1 MCYAIPGKVT
11 EIRDK
16 IVTVDYFGEKRKA
29 RNDFFELKTGEYV
42 YAQGGFVVQRLEPG
56 EAKEVIQTWQEL
68 FLKLKQTDDDL
79 SQGKNDLTQ
88 LANSLRHKHCGNSC
102 CVHGIIEF
110 SNYCRNDCLYCGIRC
125 GNFSVNRYRMTSEE
139 IIEAADF
146 AVNELKFKALVL
158 QSGEDTWY
166 TQAKLTRIIRSIIS
180 KNPAL
185 LILSI
190 GERDIKLYKK
200 LYQAGARAVLLRFE
214 TSNKELYRKMRPK
227 HVLAKR
233 VELIRKLHKLGY
245 LVMTGFIIGLPG
257 QTNKDLVN
265 DIKLANSLNADM
277 LSCGPFIP
285 HQDTPLSMCNSPSL
299 RQSLSTISRMRI
311 MNPEAKIL
319 VTSALE
325 SLDHGEGLKL
335 GLLAGGNSLMINV
348 TPRKYQEL
356 YDIYPGHS
364 ATNTSVTERIDSVT
378 KLLYSIGRA
387 PIDLGL

>member
-1 MCYAIPGKVT
+1 MCYAIPGKIA
-11 EIRDK
+11 EIK
-16 IVTVDYFGEKRKA
+16 GQIVTVDYFGEKRKA

-42 YAQGGFVVQRLEPG
+42 YAQGGFVIQRLGAE
-56 EAKEVIQTWQEL
+56 EAQAVIQTWQEL
-68 FLKLKQTDDDL
+68 FLKLKRTDENL
-79 SQGKNDLTQ
+79 SQGKEDLTQ

-125 GNFSVNRYRMTSEE
+125 SNFSLKRYRMTPEE
-139 IIEAADF
+139 LIETANLAISDF
-146 AVNELKFKALVL
+146 KFKALVL

-166 TQAKLTRIIRSIIS
+166 DQVKLTKIIKSIMS

-190 GERDIKLYKK
+190 GERELSLYKK

-214 TSNKELYRKMRPK
+214 TSNKALFAKMRPK
-227 HVLAKR
+227 HTLDKR
-233 VELIRKLHKLGY
+233 IKLIKNLHKSGF
-245 LVMTGFIIGLPG
+245 LVMTGFQIGLPG
-257 QTNKDLVN
+257 QTNKDLLN
-265 DIKLANSLNADM
+265 DIKLTNSLNADM
-277 LSCGPFIP
+277 FSCGPFIP
-285 HQDTPLSMCNSPSL
+285 HPQTPLSTCASPSL
-299 RQSLSTISRMRI
+299 RQSLSAIARMRI

-325 SLDHGEGLKL
+325 SLDEKEGLKL
-335 GLLAGGNSLMINV
+335 GLLSGGNSLMINL
-348 TPRKYQEL
+348 TPKKYQKL
-356 YDIYPGHS
+356 YDIYPEHS
-364 ATNTSVTERIDSVT
+364 PLNTQVAERIASVT